1 MKLKAGKRTIE
12 ITHPDKVLFPKSKIT
27 KKELAEYYL
36 AVAKYMLPLIKNRP
50 ISMKRYPMG
59 IKQEGFFQKNA
70 PEGHPDWIKTIPI
83 GRREKENI
91 HMVVCNDLASL
102 LWMANQNCI
111 TPHIWLS
118 RYDKPHQPDRLI
130 FDLDPPPKQGFASVV
145 DGAKA
150 LREILEKTLKLKA
163 FVTTTGSKGVHV
175 VIPIKREL
183 DFDEVRKFA
192 HEIAQ
197 LLIKK
202 DPTKFTLEVRKEKR
216 RGRVFIDTI
225 RNAYGQTVTAPYSVR
240 ALEGGPVATPIFW
253 EELDQKKLT
262 STSFNVRNIHKRLKK
277 NPWANLERSSKSIKQ
292 SIKLLAK
299 IKGNN
304 AD

>member
-1 MKLKAGKRTIE
+1 MKLKVGRRTIE

-36 AVAKYMLPLIKNRP
+36 TVAKYMLPLIKNRP

-70 PEGHPDWIKTIPI
+70 PEGHPDWIKTTPV

-91 HMVVCNDLASL
+91 HMVLCNDLASL

-130 FDLDPPPKQGFASVV
+130 FDLDPPPKQGFESVV
-145 DGAKA
+145 YGAKA

-175 VIPIKREL
+175 VVPIKREL

>member
-1 MKLKAGKRTIE
+1 MKLKAGSRTID

-50 ISMKRYPMG
+50 ISMKRYPSG

-70 PEGHPDWIKTIPI
+70 PEGHPDWIKTVPI
-83 GRREKENI
+83 GRKEKEGI
-91 HMVVCNDLASL
+91 HMVLCNDLASL

-111 TPHIWLS
+111 TPHIWLA
-118 RYDKPHQPDRLI
+118 RFDQPHQPDRLI
-130 FDLDPPPKQGFASVV
+130 FDLDPPPQKGFEMVV
-145 DGAKA
+145 LGANA
-150 LREILEKTLKLKA
+150 LREILEKKLKLKT
-163 FVTTTGSKGVHV
+163 FVNTTGSKGVHV
-175 VIPIKREL
+175 VVPIKREL

-197 LLIKK
+197 LLVKK

-216 RGRVFIDTI
+216 RGRLFIDI
-225 RNAYGQTVTAPYSVR
+225 LRNAYGQTVTAPYSVR
-240 ALEGGPVATPIFW
+240 ALEGGPVAMPITW
-253 EELDQKKLT
+253 EELNQKSLT
-262 STSFNVRNIHKRLKK
+262 STSFNIRNIHKRLKK
-277 NPWANLERSSKSIKQ
+277 NPWSNLERSSKSIKQ
-292 SIKLLAK
+292 AIKLLAK
-299 IKGNN
+299 LKGNN